1 MSRPVPMT
9 HGWAVILPVVAVVV
23 TAAPLVA
30 NNYVLSVLIPMLVFT
45 ALAYA
50 WNIISGYTGYL
61 SFGQVTFFGIGAYTA
76 ALLIIRLHLAW
87 PLASLAGGVLAALV
101 AVPLGWIML
110 RLRGPYFAIGMLG
123 LSRIAEKVAFAWDS
137 VTDGGRG
144 LYLPPVLDLRTVYW
158 AVALVTALLVGLTWL
173 LDNSRFGL
181 TLLAIREDE
190 GGADNLGINTT
201 RAKLQ
206 AFVVSAFFPGVL
218 GGIYAWHVS
227 YIDPVTAF
235 ATQVDLTAIVA
246 VLLGGAGTVWGP
258 LVGGVTLSLL
268 AEFLW
273 ARFPFVHTGL
283 FGGLVIVTVLFLPK
297 GLVDAFRRC
306 GWMAPGRTFLRRLAA
321 REAALQPAPGT
332 P

>member
-1 MSRPVPMT
+1 MT
-9 HGWAVILPVVAVVV
+9 PRAAALALAVAVVA
-23 TAAPLVA
+23 AAPLVA

-45 ALAYA
+45 GLAYA

-87 PLASLAGGVLAALV
+87 PLASLAGGVMAAMV
-101 AVPLGWIML
+101 AIPLGWIML

-123 LSRIAEKVAFAWDS
+123 LSRIAERVAFAWES

-158 AVALVTALLVGLTWL
+158 AVALITGVLVGLTWL

-235 ATQVDLTAIVA
+235 ATQVDLTAIVS

-273 ARFPFVHTGL
+273 ARFPFVHSGL
-283 FGGLVIVTVLFLPK
+283 FGALVIVTVLFLPK
-297 GLVDAFRRC
+297 GLVDAAWRR
-306 GWMAPGRTFLRRLAA
+306 GWVAPGRTFLRRLAA
-321 REAALQPAPGT
+321 REASPEPASG
-332 P
+332 

>member
-1 MSRPVPMT
+1 MPRALLV
-9 HGWAVILPVVAVVV
+9 GLVLAGVGAV
-23 TAAPLVA
+23 PLVA
-30 NNYVLSVLIPMLVFT
+30 NNYVLSVLISLAMFT
-45 ALAYA
+45 GLAYA

-61 SFGQVTFFGIGAYTA
+61 SFGQVTFFGVGAYTA
-76 ALLIIRLHLAW
+76 AVLIIKLHIAW
-87 PLASLAGGVLAALV
+87 PLAALAGGVLAALLS
-101 AVPLGWIML
+101 VPLGWIML

-123 LSRIAEKVAFAWDS
+123 LSRIAERIAFAWEP

-144 LYLPPVLDLRTVYW
+144 LYLPPVLDLRAVYW
-158 AVALVTALLVGLTWL
+158 AMVLVCAALVGITSL

-181 TLLAIREDE
+181 RLLAIREDE

-201 RAKLQ
+201 LAKLQ
-206 AFVVSAFFPGVL
+206 AFVLSAFFPGVL

-258 LVGGVTLSLL
+258 LIGGVTLSLL

-273 ARFPFVHTGL
+273 ARFPFIHTAL
-283 FGGLVIVTVLFLPK
+283 FGALVIATVLFLPK
-297 GLVDAFRRC
+297 GLADAFRRR
-306 GWMAPGRTFLRRLAA
+306 GWLAPGRAFLRRLAA
-321 REAALQPAPGT
+321 RQARLEAAPE
-332 P
+332 

>member
-1 MSRPVPMT
+1 MT
-9 HGWAVILPVVAVVV
+9 PRAAVLALAVAAVA
-23 TAAPLVA
+23 AAPLVA

-45 ALAYA
+45 GLAYA
-50 WNIISGYTGYL
+50 WNVISGYTGYL

-76 ALLIIRLHLAW
+76 ALLIIRSHLAW
-87 PLASLAGGVLAALV
+87 PLASLAGGVLAAMV
-101 AVPLGWIML
+101 AIPLGWIML

-123 LSRIAEKVAFAWDS
+123 LSRIAERVAFAWES

-158 AVALVTALLVGLTWL
+158 AVALITGVLVGLTWL

-235 ATQVDLTAIVA
+235 ATQVDLTAIVS

-273 ARFPFVHTGL
+273 ARFPFVHSGL
-283 FGGLVIVTVLFLPK
+283 FGALVIVTVLFLPK
-297 GLVDAFRRC
+297 GLVDAAWRR
-306 GWMAPGRTFLRRLAA
+306 GWVAPGRTFLRRLAA
-321 REAALQPAPGT
+321 REASPEPASG
-332 P
+332 